1 MKRTRLSVIGLIAA
15 AALAVAG
22 CGSASTAPAGSAPPA
37 AGADTSLSDVKSAG
51 VLKVGT
57 EGTYKPFS
65 FHANGS
71 GDLTGYDVEIINAVA
86 GKLGVKPSFQETQFD
101 AIFAGL
107 EAKRFDVVA
116 NQVSITDERKA
127 KYDFSAPYTVST
139 GVVVT
144 KADDNSVSSFDS
156 LKGKSTAQ
164 SLTSNWYK
172 LAQQSGANVQAV
184 EGWAQAITLLKQGR
198 VDATINDK
206 LTYLD
211 YQKTEHDTGIKIAA
225 ETTDKSL
232 SAVCVPQ
239 GFRQPGRGGQ
249 QGPGRAAGRRH
260 PHYNF
265 PEVLRRGRHEVA
277 QWRPT
282 ENAAPGHDYQLG
294 SRVELAGAHCDG
306 RDYRHH
312 SLGAGVVRPWTAAGP
327 ADSPHAAEP

>member
-15 AALAVAG
+15 AGLALAG
-22 CGSASTAPAGSAPPA
+22 CGSASTAPTSSAPA

-57 EGTYKPFS
+57 EGTYKPFT

-71 GDLTGYDVEIINAVA
+71 GELTGYDVEIINAVA
-86 GKLGVKPSFQETQFD
+86 AKLGVKPAFQETQFD

-107 EAKRFDVVA
+107 DAKRFDVVA

-127 KYDFSAPYTVST
+127 KYDFSTPYTVST
-139 GVVVT
+139 GVIVT
-144 KADDNSVSSFDS
+144 KADDNNITSFDS
-156 LKGKSTAQ
+156 LKGKTTAQ

-172 LAQQSGANVQAV
+172 LAQQSGANVEAV

-211 YQKTEHDTGIKIAA
+211 SQKTDHDAGIKIAA

-232 SAVCVPQ
+232 SA
-239 GFRQPGRGGQ
+239 F
-249 QGPGRAAGRRH
+249 A
-260 PHYNF
+260 
-265 PEVLRRGRHEVA
+265 LRKGSTSLTDA
-277 QWRPT
+277 I
-282 ENAAPGHDYQLG
+282 NKALG
-294 SRVELAGAHCDG
+294 ELAAEGTLTKISQKYFD
-306 RDYRHH
+306 
-312 SLGAGVVRPWTAAGP
+312 
-327 ADSPHAAEP
+327 ADVSK